1 MDLAYKDISDELSRK
16 PSEHIV
22 RAPEPPVPNTIYNGT
37 GNGGSDSEWAIN
49 DTGMRLTLADFM
61 RFGKTVLGQLSHV
74 TNVKG
79 IDYLRNALPAG
90 YSLEIL
96 EVNDPK
102 RLPRR

>member
-1 MDLAYKDISDELSRK
+1 MDLAYKDILDELSRK
-16 PSEHIV
+16 PSVHIV

-37 GNGGSDSEWAIN
+37 GNGGSDSGWAIN
-49 DTGMRLTLADFM
+49 DTGFM